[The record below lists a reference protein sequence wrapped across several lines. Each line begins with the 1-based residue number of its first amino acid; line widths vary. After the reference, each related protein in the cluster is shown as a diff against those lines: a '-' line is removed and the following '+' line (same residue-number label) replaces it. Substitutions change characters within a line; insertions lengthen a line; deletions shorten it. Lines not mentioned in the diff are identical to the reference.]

1 MESHPVPQ
9 NVTTFQFKLV
19 GDMTLKQFMYLAT
32 GAIIAYILFVFARE
46 KYAIIAWPLI
56 VISAGLGAAFAF
68 IPIQARP
75 LDLWVVA
82 FFKAVYTPTKRV
94 WKKDKNTYKDD
105 PLFKSRYLTYMTSLT
120 PQPTVEEVTPP
131 QSIKPLASLVEED
144 LPTHQQLKETVDLAK
159 QAQNLQ
165 TKIIQTERQLNQIQA
180 QMQGAQSI
188 PLTYTQQINSM
199 LSDLKNLISQAS
211 DIRQKLE
218 KVENPKEETPS
229 PPKIIEATKPQI
241 TIVIPQKHKQTQLAL
256 TTFPNVI
263 NGIVK
268 DSSGNYLEGVVVV
281 IYDKEGL
288 PVRALKTNKL
298 GQFTQSTPL
307 PNGTYKVE
315 QEKDG
320 FNFDLLQIDLSGQVL
335 TPIMITAKTVPSS

>member
-32 GAIIAYILFVFARE
+32 GTIIAYVLFVFARE
-46 KYAIIAWPLI
+46 KYPLISWPLI
-56 VISAGLGAAFAF
+56 VISSGLGAAFAF
-68 IPIQARP
+68 LPIQARP

-82 FFKAVYTPTKRV
+82 FFKAVYTPTKRI
-94 WKKDKNTYKDD
+94 WNKNKSTYKED
-105 PLFKSRYLTYMTSLT
+105 PLFKSRYLTYIASLT
-120 PQPTVEEVTPP
+120 PPVTIKEAIPA
-131 QSIKPLASLVEED
+131 QSIKPLASLVQETTPLAD

-180 QMQGAQSI
+180 QTQNAQSI
-188 PLTYTQQINSM
+188 PISYTEQINKM
-199 LSDLKNLISQAS
+199 LSDLQNLISQAS
-211 DIRQKLE
+211 DIRQKLD
-218 KVENPKEETPS
+218 KIENPEKETSTPQKIVEAIR
-229 PPKIIEATKPQI
+229 PEVKII
-241 TIVIPQKHKQTQLAL
+241 IPQKRKQAQLAL

-263 NGIVK
+263 NGIIK

-298 GQFTQSTPL
+298 GQFTGSTPL
-307 PNGTYKVE
+307 PNETYKVE
-315 QEKDG
+315 LEKDG
-320 FNFDLLQIDLSGQVL
+320 FNFDVLQIELSNQVL
-335 TPIMITAKTVPSS
+335 APLMITAK